1 VENDSRASPASFSLA
16 DFVASHRIL
25 VSRLFA
31 AAFFG
36 ALLVTASRLEG
47 SIVADLLFFTGL
59 ALVGVATIGRLWC
72 SLYISGHKN
81 AELVT
86 VGPYSVTRNPLY
98 FFSFI
103 GFVGVGFATE
113 MLTFAAAMAAFF
125 AVVYPLIIAREEAVL
140 EAKFADAYRAYRDR
154 VPRFFPNAAS
164 YMEPPTWT
172 VDTRRFRRTMRDVVW
187 FVWLVALAE
196 LVEAIHEFHL
206 IEPLISFY

>member
-1 VENDSRASPASFSLA
+1 MDNDSRASAASFALA
-16 DFVASHRIL
+16 DFVAGHRIL

-36 ALLVTASRLEG
+36 VLLVTTSRLEG
-47 SIVADLLFFTGL
+47 SILADVLFFVGL

-72 SLYISGHKN
+72 SLYISGYKN
-81 AELVT
+81 TELVT

-125 AVVYPLIIAREEAVL
+125 AVVYPPIIAREETVL
-140 EAKFADAYRAYRDR
+140 QAKFGDGFRAYRDR
-154 VPRFFPNAAS
+154 VPRFFPKTAS
-164 YMEPPTWT
+164 YVEPTTWT

-206 IEPLISFY
+206 IEPLISLY